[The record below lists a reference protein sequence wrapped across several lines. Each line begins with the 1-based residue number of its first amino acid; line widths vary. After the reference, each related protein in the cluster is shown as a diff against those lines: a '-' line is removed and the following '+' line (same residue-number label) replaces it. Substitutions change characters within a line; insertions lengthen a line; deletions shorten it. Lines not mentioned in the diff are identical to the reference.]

1 MKDANNPTA
10 FVVMPE
16 FRVAPAAMVAFLE
29 AAADDAR
36 HSVADEAGCRQFDVV
51 RPDGGQDI
59 VVFYE
64 VYDDRA
70 AFDAHLRTS
79 HLLRF
84 QAAMK
89 RLGVD
94 ETQVRFAAR
103 HCP

>member
-1 MKDANNPTA
+1 MKDANNPAA

-16 FRVAPAAMVAFLE
+16 FRVAPAAMAAFLE

>member
-1 MKDANNPTA
+1 MDERNGSAP

-16 FRVAPAAMVAFLE
+16 FRVKPDAMAAFLE

-36 HSVADEAGCRQFDVV
+36 HSVADEPGCRQFDVV
-51 RPDGGQDI
+51 RPENTEEA

-70 AFDAHLRTS
+70 AFEVHLRTA
-79 HLLRF
+79 HLKRL

-89 RLGVD
+89 RLDVQ
-94 ETQVRFAAR
+94 ETQVRFAKRA
-103 HCP
+103 HP

>member
-1 MKDANNPTA
+1 MNKQTSSAV

-16 FRVAPAAMVAFLE
+16 FRVTPATMPEFLE

-51 RPDGGQDI
+51 RPQDKDDQ

-70 AFDAHLRTS
+70 AFEAHLKTP

-94 ETQVRFAAR
+94 ETQVRFAMR
-103 HCP
+103 